1 MSLTRL
7 TRTGVGQIVEF
18 VPTPEPDFLAEI
30 LVAFANADGG
40 TIVAGAFA
48 NGSLNQSLMVDDV
61 ESSLLS
67 AQSLCRPPVRVEWR
81 SSETDSGLPVLL
93 FVPRSTDLHSLNDGR
108 VLIRS
113 GRVNRPLGGEEILQ
127 LASGKG
133 SGEFETELAVGATR
147 DDFDQDVVDEY
158 MQKRKERLPHA
169 IADTEDQILREIG
182 ALAPDGMPTVAGLL
196 LFGRKPQS
204 FMPKS
209 GLLFVR
215 FLGQAGQHGSTTR
228 SAQYGRREEIIGPLP
243 RVIRDAWDVLWQ
255 ELNPRDTVNHG
266 LAREQTADYPPGAV
280 REALVNAVAHR
291 DYRLSGRQIEI
302 RMYDDKLE
310 IISPGGLPGYI
321 TVDNLV
327 DEHFSRNPRM
337 VGGLFCWGYIEELG
351 TGIDRMIDEM
361 ARAGHPNP
369 EFKATPFSFTVT
381 LFNRRDRTP
390 MFEWEGDMNERQ
402 LKALNYV
409 QQYERITNREYR
421 ELCPHVSGET
431 IRLDLVDLVSRGML
445 LKIGDKRGT
454 YYILKAKPQG

>member
-18 VPTPEPDFLAEI
+18 VPTPDPDFLAEI

-48 NGSLNQSLMVDDV
+48 NGTLNHGLMVEDI
-61 ESSLLS
+61 ESALFS
-67 AQSLCRPPVRVEWR
+67 AQSRCRPPVRVEWQA
-81 SSETDSGLPVLL
+81 SETDSGLPILL
-93 FVPRSTDLHSLNDGR
+93 IVPRSTDLHSMDDGR

-113 GRVNRPLGGEEILQ
+113 GRVNRPLGGEEIRQ

-133 SGEFETELAVGATR
+133 SGEFETESVAGATR
-147 DDFDQDVVDEY
+147 DDLDPQVIVEY
-158 MQKRKERLPHA
+158 LQKRKERMPHA
-169 IADTEDQILREIG
+169 IADTEDRILREIG
-182 ALAPDGMPTVAGLL
+182 ALTPDGTPTVAGLL
-196 LFGRKPQS
+196 LFGRKPQA
-204 FMPKS
+204 FIPKS

-215 FLGQAGQHGSTTR
+215 FLGQAGQHGSATP
-228 SAQYGRREEIIGPLP
+228 SAQYGRREEINGALPL
-243 RVIRDAWDVLWQ
+243 VIRDAWNILWQ
-255 ELNPRDTVNHG
+255 ELNPKDTVNNG
-266 LAREQTADYPPGAV
+266 LAREQSADYPPGAV

-291 DYRLSGRQIEI
+291 DYRLTGRQIEI

-321 TVDNLV
+321 TIDNIV
-327 DEHFSRNPRM
+327 DEHFSRNPRT

-369 EFKATPFSFTVT
+369 DFKATPFSFTVT
-381 LFNRRDRTP
+381 LYNRQERTP
-390 MFEWEGDMNERQ
+390 MFEWEDDMNERQ

-409 QQYERITNREYR
+409 QQYDRITNREYR

-431 IRLDLVDLVSRGML
+431 VRLDLADLVSRGVL

-454 YYILKAKPQG
+454 YYILKSKPRV